1 MKEHDD
7 RSGRFQID
15 PALWRGMTQRRMSRR
30 DLFRYAGA
38 GAGAVSLAS
47 ILAACGVGGSAKGSS
62 PPPTGSAKASELEKI
77 YGDGTPAGQLNFAN
91 WELYI
96 DRSTLKDFTQET
108 GIEVTYKT
116 AINDNNPFLARI
128 IPSLQG
134 GEYCGFDLIVITN
147 GGPIERMIALGYL
160 TPLDLDLVPNFA
172 KNASDAV
179 KDPIYDPGNR
189 YSVAWQ
195 SGLTAIGYNSKA
207 VKDPPKSFGDLL
219 DPKYK
224 DRVGMFSNNQD
235 LPCPALVWQ
244 GYDIQTSTPDEWRK
258 TAEILTKAR
267 DDGIIH
273 AFYDQS
279 YITALENGE
288 IDITQAWSG
297 DIFIAAAPT
306 DIGGDGFPEMEL
318 SLPDEGPVLFTDNM
332 CIPVFAEH
340 PVDAITWMNFAY
352 ELEVA
357 ATNADFIWYVS
368 PVPAAKEIVLNDLDD
383 PAVANSPLVFPSE
396 EQLAAAHKYKVFKD
410 AAEEEEWN
418 SIWEPVYAS

>member
-1 MKEHDD
+1 MTDHDD
-7 RSGRFQID
+7 RPSRFEID
-15 PALWRGMTQRRMSRR
+15 PALWRGMTQRRISRR
-30 DLFRYAGA
+30 DMFRYAGA

-47 ILAACGVGGSAKGSS
+47 ILAACGVGGSAKESS
-62 PPPTGSAKASELEKI
+62 PPPTGSAKADELDQI
-77 YGDGTPAGQLNFAN
+77 YGDRKPDGEFNFAS

-96 DRSTLKDFTQET
+96 DRSTLKDFTKET

-116 AINDNNPFLARI
+116 AVNDNNPFLARI

-147 GGPIERMIALGYL
+147 GGPVERMIALGYL
-160 TPLDLDLVPNFA
+160 TPLDHDLLPNFE
-172 KNASDAV
+172 KHASNAV
-179 KDPIYDPGNR
+179 KDPVYDPGNR
-189 YSVAWQ
+189 YSLAWQ
-195 SGLTAIGYNSKA
+195 SGFTAIGYNSDV
-207 VKDPPKSFGDLL
+207 VKEPPKTFGDLL

-224 DRVGMFSNNQD
+224 GRVGMFGNNQD

-244 GYDIQTSTPDEWRK
+244 GYDVQTSTPDQWK
-258 TAEILTKAR
+258 TTADLITKAR

-318 SLPDEGPVLFTDNM
+318 STPEEGAVLWTDNM
-332 CIPVFAEH
+332 CIPIHSEH

-352 ELEVA
+352 EPQVA
-357 ATNADFIWYVS
+357 AVNADFIWYVS
-368 PVPAAKEIVLNDLDD
+368 PVPEAKEIVLNDLDD

-396 EQLAAAHKYKVFKD
+396 EDLAAAHKYKVFKD
-410 AAEEEEWN
+410 SAEEEEWN
-418 SIWEPVYAS
+418 SIWEPVFAS